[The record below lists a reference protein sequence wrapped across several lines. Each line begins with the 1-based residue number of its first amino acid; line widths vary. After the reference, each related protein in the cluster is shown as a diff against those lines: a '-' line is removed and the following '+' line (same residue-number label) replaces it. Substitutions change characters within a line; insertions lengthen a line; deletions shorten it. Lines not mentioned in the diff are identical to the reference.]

1 MNDGGT
7 RLLEALGIRIDLRSV
22 PAELVGVRLLLPSA
36 LCLLVRLKPRLFG
49 FSRLHVGFLAVLA
62 SLDPVLLDLLR
73 AAS

>member
-1 MNDGGT
+1 
-7 RLLEALGIRIDLRSV
+7 V